1 MAQRIVNVKKAV
13 AVTKVFSVKNGLV
26 MSSKLA
32 MTRVIA
38 VSRRLTIRKF
48 GRLAVSSVMLLAAS
62 TSFYALSD
70 EAALKKADSLHE
82 PFSELLSEHV
92 KTIDN
97 GASTQV
103 DYHGFKQDRERL
115 TQYLNS
121 LAKVKKSTFDGWSKA
136 DQLAFLINAYNAYT
150 VDLILTE
157 YPKIESIRDLGGF
170 FSSPWKKE
178 IAPLLG
184 KTRTLDEIEHELIRG
199 QSQNAKGYNEPRIHF
214 AVNCASIGCP
224 ALREEAYVGA
234 KLDSQLNAQTK
245 RFLADTSRNRMDG
258 NTLKLSKIFDWYSKD
273 FENNAN
279 RKSESWQGAKNVNTE
294 NLSQFLLLY
303 KDALSLSSQQV
314 SVLEQDTA
322 ELEFLNYDWALNAT
336 Q

>member
-1 MAQRIVNVKKAV
+1 MKKAV

-32 MTRVIA
+32 MTTVIA

-48 GRLAVSSVMLLAAS
+48 GRLAVGSVMLLAAS
-62 TSFYALSD
+62 TSFYALSE
-70 EAALKKADSLHE
+70 EAALKKANSLHE

-121 LAKVKKSTFDGWSKA
+121 LAKVKKSTFDGWNKA

-157 YPKIESIRDLGGF
+157 YPKIKSIRDLGGF

-199 QSQNAKGYNEPRIHF
+199 QGQNAKGYNEPRIHF

>member
-1 MAQRIVNVKKAV
+1 MKKAF
-13 AVTKVFSVKNGLV
+13 AMKNALV
-26 MSSKLA
+26 MASEEV

-38 VSRRLTIRKF
+38 MPRRITNRKF
-48 GRLAVSSVMLLAAS
+48 GRLAVNSVMLLAAIA
-62 TSFYALSD
+62 SFSVLSD
-70 EAALKKADSLHE
+70 EAALKKAKRLHE

-92 KTIDN
+92 RTVDK

-121 LAKVKKSTFDGWSKA
+121 LAKVEKSTFDGWSKA

-199 QSQNAKGYNEPRIHF
+199 QNKTTEGYNEPRIHF

-234 KLDSQLNAQTK
+234 RLDSQLDAQTK

-279 RKSESWQGAKNVNTE
+279 RKSESWQGAKNVNTA

-303 KDALSLSSQQV
+303 KDALNLSSHQV
-314 SVLEQDTA
+314 SALELDNA
-322 ELEFLNYDWALNAT
+322 EIEFLDYDWSLNAT

>member
-1 MAQRIVNVKKAV
+1 MKKAL
-13 AVTKVFSVKNGLV
+13 AVTKGLAVKNALV
-26 MSSKLA
+26 MA
-32 MTRVIA
+32 REQVMTRVIA
-38 VSRRLTIRKF
+38 MSRRITIRKF
-48 GRLAVSSVMLLAAS
+48 GRLAVSSVMLLTAS
-62 TSFYALSD
+62 VSFSALSD
-70 EAALKKADSLHE
+70 EAVPKQLNRLHE
-82 PFSELLSEHV
+82 PFSALLSEHV

-121 LAKVKKSTFDGWSKA
+121 LAKVEKSTFDGWSKA

-150 VDLILTE
+150 VELIFTE
-157 YPKIESIRDLGGF
+157 FPDIDSIRDLGSF

-199 QSQNAKGYNEPRIHF
+199 QNKTTEGYNEPRIHF

-234 KLDSQLNAQTK
+234 RLDSQLDAQTK

-258 NTLKLSKIFDWYSKD
+258 NTLKLSKIFDWYSED
-273 FENNAN
+273 FEKNTN
-279 RKSESWQGAKNVNTE
+279 RKSESWQGIKNVNTE

-303 KDALSLSSQQV
+303 KDALNLSSQQV
-314 SVLEQDTA
+314 SVLEQDNA
-322 ELEFLNYDWALNAT
+322 ELEFLDYNWALNAT